1 MTTKRLCFI
10 VDERV
15 HINESGVGVLLEVE
29 YLPKAKTEGE
39 LQKRREDG
47 SKDRLWPLS
56 SLQEVHS
63 RR

>member
-1 MTTKRLCFI
+1 M
-10 VDERV
+10 VDDRV
-15 HINESGVGVLLEVE
+15 HINESGVGVLIEAKD
-29 YLPKAKTEGE
+29 LPKAETERE
-39 LQKRREDG
+39 LERRREDG